1 MNGENLLVVQGGGP
15 TPVIN
20 ATLSSILKEAYR
32 HRTLGRILGA
42 RSGVAGILRG
52 DIIDLRDL
60 PQQELDQLRISPGA
74 ALGSSRFQPTPEHL
88 DRIVQNLRRL
98 NVRRLALIGGNG
110 TMQGAE
116 VISQACKDAAYD
128 LQIIG
133 IPKTIDNDI
142 AMTDRCPG
150 YASAARFVAQSTRDI
165 GMDVRSLSQ
174 PVSIFETLGRNV
186 GWLAAAAAAARRNEE
201 DAPHLIYLPERA
213 FDTESFLTD
222 LDRVVTRLGWAFV
235 VVSEGLRTA
244 TGNPVYEIG
253 DPSQAD
259 GLQRPLPGG
268 VGRYLASIVAKRLK
282 LRCRSEQP
290 GLLGR
295 SSALHVSSRD
305 REDAELVGRGGVL
318 ALLAGHSEKMISLRP
333 LDDAGETGYDLVP
346 LSAVAGKQR
355 PVPAAW
361 LAEAPPF
368 IKEAF
373 VEYVRPLIGDLNSYH
388 PHF

>member
-20 ATLSSILKEAYR
+20 ATLSSMLKEAYQ
-32 HRTLGRILGA
+32 HPSIGRILGA

-52 DIIDLRDL
+52 DIVDLRNL

-74 ALGSSRFQPTPEHL
+74 ALGSSRFQPTPEQL

-98 NVRRLALIGGNG
+98 NVRHLALIGGNG
-110 TMQGAE
+110 TMRGAE
-116 VISQACKDAAYD
+116 VISQFCKDAAYD

-142 AMTDRCPG
+142 ASTDRCPG

-165 GMDVRSLSQ
+165 GMDVRSLAQ

-213 FDTESFLTD
+213 FDTDNFLAD
-222 LDRVVTRLGWAFV
+222 LDRVVTRLGWAIV
-235 VVSEGLRTA
+235 VVSEGLRNA
-244 TGNPVYEIG
+244 SRNPVYEIG

-259 GLQRPLPGG
+259 SLQRPLPGG
-268 VGRYLASIVAKRLK
+268 VGQFLAGIVTKRLK
-282 LRCRSEQP
+282 LRCRSEKP

-295 SSALHVSSRD
+295 SSSVNVSPRD
-305 REDAELVGRGGVL
+305 REDAELVGRGGVRT
-318 ALLAGHSEKMISLRP
+318 LLAGHSEKMVSLRP
-333 LDDAGETGYDLVP
+333 LDAAGETGYDLVP
-346 LSAVAGKQR
+346 LSDVAGKQR
-355 PVPAAW
+355 PFPAAW
-361 LAEAPPF
+361 LAETAISVNEEF
-368 IKEAF
+368 L
-373 VEYVRPLIGDLNSYH
+373 EYVRPLIGDLTPYH
-388 PHF
+388 AHF